1 MDDINLG
8 TINGKP
14 IDKELLDALSKRCER
29 DFEDREVIVVP
40 TSHGQAL
47 AALRA
52 LDIPVEEIE
61 ALERRAQHENR
72 PLSVY
77 LRGIIRSELAS

>member
-1 MDDINLG
+1 MDEKNLG

-14 IDKELLDALSKRCER
+14 IDSELLEKLVARCER
-29 DFEDREVIVVP
+29 DWPENEVTVVP

-61 ALERRAQHENR
+61 AFERRAQHENR
-72 PLSVY
+72 PLSLY
-77 LRGIIRSELAS
+77 LKAILRNELAS

>member
-1 MDDINLG
+1 MDDMNLG

-14 IDKELLDALSKRCER
+14 IDKELLDELTLRCEK
-29 DFEDREVIVVP
+29 DWADCDVTIEP

-47 AALRA
+47 AALKA
-52 LDIPVEEIE
+52 LDMPVDEIE

-72 PLSVY
+72 PLSLY
-77 LRGIIRSELAS
+77 LNAVLRNELAS